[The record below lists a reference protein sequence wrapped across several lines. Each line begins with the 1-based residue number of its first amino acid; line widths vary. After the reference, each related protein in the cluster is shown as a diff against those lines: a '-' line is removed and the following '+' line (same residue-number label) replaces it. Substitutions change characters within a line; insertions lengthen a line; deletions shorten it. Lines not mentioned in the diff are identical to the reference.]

1 MLAEV
6 MHETV
11 YRAYRRRLE
20 TWLQIPLDAS
30 ELDIHELIIAGFSAA
45 SVEALC
51 NLGALSPIARHQ
63 IISSTVL
70 STRLA
75 RGQRLSVSE
84 NDRLLRLAHV
94 MAIAEVIFGDG
105 QKAQRWLSKPKAR
118 FSGENPITLLATS
131 QGTRLVEELLIQV
144 AEGLAF

>member
-11 YRAYRRRLE
+11 YRVYWAYRRRLE

-30 ELDIHELIIAGFSAA
+30 ELDIHELITAGFSAA
-45 SVEALC
+45 SVEGLC
-51 NLGALSPIARHQ
+51 NLSALSPIVRHQ

-84 NDRLLRLAHV
+84 RDRLFRLAHV
-94 MAIAEVIFGDG
+94 TVMAEVIFGDG
-105 QKAQRWLSKPKAR
+105 QKAQRWLSKPNACFRVKPHYAVR
-118 FSGENPITLLATS
+118 HQPGQSLS
-131 QGTRLVEELLIQV
+131 
-144 AEGLAF
+144 